1 MKRMLIKHQ
10 YNLSSF
16 ILDIA
21 LNNVL

>member
-1 MKRMLIKHQ
+1 MKRMLIRHQ